1 MPSSLVLLQLAD
13 AYGYPL
19 VVAMLMAASAGL
31 PLPAGMLLAALGAL
45 STLRRGPDL
54 VLLLTLSIAACVVGD
69 AIDYAAGRYGVPAIV
84 GRLMGRRGARLHAA
98 GVSVS
103 ARLHQ
108 QGGPF
113 IFITR
118 FLLTP
123 LATPTNLLAGA
134 SRLPLRRFLLW
145 DAAGEAIFVLLY
157 LILGRV
163 VGAAADLDDVLLPA
177 LTAAGL
183 LTAILM
189 VAPYLRHP
197 LAHRFHR

>member
-1 MPSSLVLLQLAD
+1 MPSSIVLLQLAD

-19 VVAMLMAASAGL
+19 VVATLVAASAGL

-45 STLRRGPDL
+45 SALRRGPDL

-69 AIDYAAGRYGVPAIV
+69 AIDYAAGRYGIPALA
-84 GRLMGRRGARLHAA
+84 GRLMGRRGARLRAMAA
-98 GVSVS
+98 NVS

-123 LATPTNLLAGA
+123 LASPTSLLAGA

-163 VGAAADLDDVLLPA
+163 VGATADLDDVLLPA
-177 LTAAGL
+177 LTAAGV
-183 LTAILM
+183 LTVILM
-189 VAPYLRHP
+189 LVPSLRRSR
-197 LAHRFHR
+197 AHRSHR